1 METIERVC
9 KIYKI
14 ISVEEYEKKNE
25 TKREKDNNCK
35 DSKQL
40 EFCNCIKC
48 AEHIQEIYKTTQ
60 FIDEDIVQLR
70 HIYKEHKLTLPRLLT
85 YLEHEHTSLI
95 LELELLPLF
104 FSYFN
109 TENKTDGMLSFI
121 DFVNAIAI
129 LTGTSKKISSK
140 RFFFDICSENKKM
153 TEHSINKIFNADNEL
168 CKPLCSLIIAYNKK
182 WDIDNKG
189 YTVWDEVNKGIETM
203 NPINNKVILSI
214 FKGYRLSHKT

>member
-1 METIERVC
+1 MEIIERVC

-14 ISVEEYEKKNE
+14 ISEEEYEKKNE

-40 EFCNCIKC
+40 EFCYCVKC
-48 AEHIQEIYKTTQ
+48 TEKINEIYKTTQ
-60 FIDEDIVQLR
+60 FIDEDIVYLR

-85 YLEHEHTSLI
+85 YLEHEHIRLI
-95 LELELLPLF
+95 LELELVPRF

-109 TENKTDGMLSFI
+109 TENRTDGTLSFI

-129 LTGTSKKISSK
+129 LTGTSKKISPK
-140 RFFFDICSENKKM
+140 RLFFDICSENKKM
-153 TEHSINKIFNADNEL
+153 TEHSIIKSLYADNEL

-203 NPINNKVILSI
+203 NPINNKTILTI
-214 FKGYRLSHKT
+214 FKGYRLLHKT